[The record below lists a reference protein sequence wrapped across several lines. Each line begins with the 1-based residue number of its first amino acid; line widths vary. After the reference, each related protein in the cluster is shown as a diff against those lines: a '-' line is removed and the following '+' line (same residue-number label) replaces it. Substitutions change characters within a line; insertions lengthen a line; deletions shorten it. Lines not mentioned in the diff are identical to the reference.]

1 MDRIEREAREAFGH
15 RSLRPGQ
22 HEAVQAVLDGR
33 DVLALMA
40 TGYGKSA
47 IYQIAALLI
56 PGVTVVV
63 SPLLALQRDQ
73 IEELDSED
81 AGGAASVSS
90 LVSKGARRGALE
102 EFEHDQ
108 LEFLFVSSEQ
118 LSNEEVLAG
127 VVEAGPSLLGVD
139 EAHCISEWGH
149 DFRPD
154 YLKLGAVAEAIGRPP
169 ILALTAT
176 ASPPVREEIIERLG
190 MRDPDVLVRGFDRPN
205 IWLGVERFHEAHH
218 KRRALIERVR
228 DEPKP
233 GIVYSATR
241 RLAEELA
248 QELRDA
254 GVEAEH
260 YHGGM
265 HKNDRLESQE
275 RFMDDDVEVIV
286 ATTAFGMGVDKP
298 NVRFVFHSEPSDSVD
313 SYYQEVG
320 RAGRDGEPARTILF
334 DRAEDLG
341 LRRFFAGGG
350 QVDEE
355 QIRVVAEVVHEHAA
369 PVPAA
374 ELRAEA
380 DLSQSKLTTAV
391 TRLEDVGAVR
401 VLATGE
407 VAPTGVVDSLE
418 DLVDEAVSEQG
429 DREELD
435 RSRVQMLGAYADAT
449 TCRREFVLT
458 YFGERFEPPCGNC
471 DNCDAGLL
479 HAGAGAS
486 ERPYAE
492 GTRVVHEKW
501 GGGLVQ
507 RYDGDQLVV
516 LFDSVGYKQ
525 LGLSLVEERGLL
537 RAEGRAPPAA
547 VAALRRAPV
556 AQWIRADGFY
566 PLGRRFESCRGRSG
580 DAAER

>member
-1 MDRIEREAREAFGH
+1 MVVTGCEPSVPMAAGKRIERAAREVFGFEE
-15 RSLRPGQ
+15 LRPGQ
-22 HEAVQAVLDGR
+22 AEAMQSVLDGR
-33 DVLALMA
+33 DTLAVMS

-47 IYQIAALLI
+47 IYQVAALLI
-56 PGVTVVV
+56 PGATVVV
-63 SPLLALQRDQ
+63 SPLIALQRDQ
-73 IEELDSED
+73 VEELEREG
-81 AGGAASVSS
+81 AGGAAAVSS
-90 LVSKGARRGALE
+90 FVPSGAREEALE
-102 EFEHDQ
+102 ELAEGS
-108 LEFLFVSSEQ
+108 LEFLFLSPEQ
-118 LSNEEVLAG
+118 LSNEEVLSSVAAA
-127 VVEAGPSLLGVD
+127 EPSLFVVD

-154 YLKLGAVAEAIGRPP
+154 YLKLGAVAEAVGRPP
-169 ILALTAT
+169 LLALTAT
-176 ASPPVREEIIERLG
+176 ASPPVREEIVERLG
-190 MRDPDVLVRGFDRPN
+190 MRSPDVIVRGFDRPE
-205 IWLGVERFHEAHH
+205 IELSVERFHDARA
-218 KRRALIERVR
+218 KQRALRERVVAA
-228 DEPKP
+228 PKP
-233 GIVYSATR
+233 GIVYAATR

-248 QELRDA
+248 ADLREA
-254 GVEAEH
+254 GVEAVH

-265 HKNDRLESQE
+265 RKGERVDAQE
-275 RFMDDDVEVIV
+275 RFMHGAVEVVV

-320 RAGRDGEPARTILF
+320 RGGRDGEPARAVLF
-334 DRAEDLG
+334 HRAEDLG

-355 QIRVVAEVVHEHAA
+355 QIRVVAETVREHGS
-369 PVPAA
+369 PVPAG
-374 ELRAEA
+374 ELRAET

-407 VAPTGVVDSLE
+407 VAPAGVVDSLE
-418 DLVDEAVSEQG
+418 SLVDEAVSEQG
-429 DREELD
+429 DRESFD
-435 RSRVQMLGAYADAT
+435 RSRVQMMGSYADAT
-449 TCRREFVLT
+449 TCRREFVLS

-471 DNCDAGLL
+471 DNCDAGLV
-479 HAGAGAS
+479 HARDGAS

-507 RYDGDQLVV
+507 RYHGDQLVV

-537 RAEGRAPPAA
+537 RAE
-547 VAALRRAPV
+547 
-556 AQWIRADGFY
+556 
-566 PLGRRFESCRGRSG
+566 
-580 DAAER
+580 

>member
-1 MDRIEREAREAFGH
+1 MDRIERAAREVFGH

-90 LVSKGARRGALE
+90 LVSKGARREALE

-108 LEFLFVSSEQ
+108 LEFLFVSPEQ

-127 VVEAGPSLLGVD
+127 VIEAGPSLLVVD

-176 ASPPVREEIIERLG
+176 ASPPVREEIVERLG
-190 MRDPDVLVRGFDRPN
+190 MRDPDLLVRGFDRPN
-205 IWLGVERFHEAHH
+205 IWLGVEHFHDAGA
-218 KRRALIERVR
+218 KSRALIERVGE
-228 DEPKP
+228 EPKP
-233 GIVYSATR
+233 GIVYTATR
-241 RLAEELA
+241 HRAEELA
-248 QELRDA
+248 ADLRDA
-254 GVEAEH
+254 GVQALH

-265 HKNDRLESQE
+265 HKSERGDAQE
-275 RFMDDDVEVIV
+275 RFMHDDVEVVV

-298 NVRFVFHSEPSDSVD
+298 NVRFVFHAEPSDSVD
-313 SYYQEVG
+313 SYYQEIG
-320 RAGRDGEPARTILF
+320 RAGRDGEPARAILF
-334 DRAEDLG
+334 NRVEDLG

-355 QIRVVAEVVHEHAA
+355 QIHIVAEAVREHAR
-369 PVPAA
+369 PMPAA
-374 ELRAEA
+374 TLREETG
-380 DLSQSKLTTAV
+380 LSQTKLTTAV
-391 TRLEDVGAVR
+391 TRLEDVGGVR
-401 VLATGE
+401 VLAAGE
-407 VAPTGVVDSLE
+407 VEPTGVVDALAE
-418 DLVDEAVSEQG
+418 KVEEAISEQA
-429 DREELD
+429 DREEFD
-435 RSRVQMLGAYADAT
+435 RSRVQMMGAYADAS
-449 TCRREFVLT
+449 TCRREFILT
-458 YFGERFEPPCGNC
+458 YLGDRFDPPCGSC
-471 DNCDAGLL
+471 DNDDAGLVAA
-479 HAGAGAS
+479 AGG
-486 ERPYAE
+486 ERPFAV
-492 GTRVVHEKW
+492 GSRVVHAKW
-501 GGGLVQ
+501 GGGQLQ
-507 RYDGDQLVV
+507 RYEGDELVV
-516 LFDSVGYKQ
+516 LFDSVGYKK
-525 LGLSLVEERGLL
+525 LGLSMVRERGLL
-537 RAEGRAPPAA
+537 EAE
-547 VAALRRAPV
+547 
-556 AQWIRADGFY
+556 
-566 PLGRRFESCRGRSG
+566 
-580 DAAER
+580 